1 MMPGTRLLA
10 LARCWFPPSTVSSVF
25 EPLVADWQR
34 EWMDASRSRRT
45 WIATR
50 GAAAFARA
58 AVVCSSQVLF
68 TAPPA
73 AMTRRVMSRL
83 INLTAI
89 ASVPFL
95 IPYWL
100 EVRTLPVDIAIPLAI
115 WIVPSAIA
123 AALPFTFGFSSDG
136 TRRDRSGPTRS
147 ERAMTLQLAA
157 LAVLGIV
164 LLQGWV
170 VPAANQRYRAGMV
183 KHEAFTAL
191 SLDATGEPPR
201 GIRELNTFELAT
213 EFAATPA
220 SDHPHGRANVLG
232 RALYARV
239 AFPVLALVLMWLRWR
254 TPAAPRRRWSP
265 AITTPIALVLTGLTY
280 FTLGGVIDLALGGGP
295 ALGAVAPIVVF
306 LLFGWFRG
314 QSRGSAHNAEPQGI

>member
-1 MMPGTRLLA
+1 MPGTRLLSF
-10 LARCWFPPSTVSSVF
+10 ARLWFPPSTVSSVF

-34 EWMDASRSRRT
+34 EWVDASPSRRP
-45 WIATR
+45 WIAMR
-50 GAAAFARA
+50 GAGAFTRA
-58 AVVCSSQVLF
+58 ALACSPGVLF
-68 TAPPA
+68 TPPPA
-73 AMTRRVMSRL
+73 AMTRRVLARL
-83 INLTAI
+83 IILTAT

-136 TRRDRSGPTRS
+136 IRRSRSDATRA
-147 ERAMTLQLAA
+147 ERAMSLQLAA

-191 SLDATGEPPR
+191 SLDAAGEPPR
-201 GIRELNTFELAT
+201 GIHELNTFELAM

-220 SDHPHGRANVLG
+220 SDHPQGRANVLG

-254 TPAAPRRRWSP
+254 TPGAPRRRWSA

-280 FTLGGVIDLALGGGP
+280 FTLGAVIDLALGGGP
-295 ALGAVAPIVVF
+295 ALGAFAPIVVF

-314 QSRGSAHNAEPQGI
+314 RPRGSADNAEPQGI